1 MTASRCERLGSD
13 CTRKVGYGGLCKLL
27 QTVKV
32 INILKTKPKQ
42 PTPYRQTQESV
53 RAVIS
58 GFRFSSW
65 WPSVPVGSGSS
76 IS

>member
-1 MTASRCERLGSD
+1 MTASHCERLGSD

-32 INILKTKPKQ
+32 INILKDKAKTANTLQANARKR
-42 PTPYRQTQESV
+42 TGRHL
-53 RAVIS
+53 R
-58 GFRFSSW
+58 
-65 WPSVPVGSGSS
+65 VPFFVLVAVGSGSS